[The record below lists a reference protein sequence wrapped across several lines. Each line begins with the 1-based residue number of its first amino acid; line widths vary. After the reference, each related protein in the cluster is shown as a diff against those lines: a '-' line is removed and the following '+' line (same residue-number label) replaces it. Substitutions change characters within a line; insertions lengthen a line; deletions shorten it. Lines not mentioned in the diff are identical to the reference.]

1 MNRMVIL
8 WSAIFAGLI
17 AVPAGPVQAQAPGA
31 RWTPK
36 PVVSPYLNL
45 TRGGSLAVNYYD
57 LVRPQIEYGKAI
69 NNLQTEVTANQQT
82 IANVDAAVGGL
93 TTTGHSAQFMT
104 YKRYFQTRG
113 ALGTSGGFSGGSSTI
128 RAGTAGASSTRSQTS
143 SASSGLSGRRPR

>member
-1 MNRMVIL
+1 MNRVVIL
-8 WSAIFAGLI
+8 WSAALAGLV
-17 AVPAGPVQAQAPGA
+17 ALPAGPARAQAPGA
-31 RWTPK
+31 RWNPR

-69 NNLQTEVTANQQT
+69 NSLQTEVTANQQA
-82 IANVDAAVGGL
+82 IANVDAAVGGQ

-113 ALGTSGGFSGGSSTI
+113 TLGTTTGTGATAPTL
-128 RAGTAGASSTRSQTS
+128 RTGTAGSTTRSQTS
-143 SASSGLSGRRPR
+143 GLSSGTSSRRTR